1 MECVS
6 ISSGKGGLSGPFRS
20 SLPFIAYIMQENGKE
35 FRNGPINSP
44 SRGLLPVVF
53 DG

>member
-44 SRGLLPVVF
+44 SRGLLPVF
-53 DG
+53 LDG